1 MEKIFVAKRVAGTL
15 HGAEAAIDAAM
26 VETAAVMADMVQA
39 RKDLG
44 LSATVGAAATAKV
57 MAAMAALSEA
67 RTEMVG
73 AHAELE
79 QTGMRLGIRTKM
91 IGWMKDTAQVQDE
104 VRLSEAS

>member
-1 MEKIFVAKRVAGTL
+1 MEKIFVVKRVAGTL

-26 VETAAVMADMVQA
+26 VETAEVIADMVQA

-67 RTEMVG
+67 RTEMVA
-73 AHAELE
+73 AHGELE
-79 QTGMRLGIRTKM
+79 QTAMRLGIRTKM
-91 IGWMKDTAQVQDE
+91 VGWMKEAQIE
-104 VRLSEAS
+104 NNVRLSEAS